1 MMPNW
6 THNKIICKKEIAEKL
21 LTQIEDTYILDFNK
35 LIPMPNELN
44 LTSGRIED
52 YSVVYYYKNIS
63 DEEKLKV
70 KRILENSKDDFY
82 GNFWNKYKDD
92 INKVI
97 NGIINTSEI
106 QNCYDLEDKEIKEKY
121 TNIYDLG
128 KQYIDNIK
136 EYNFSTWYDWRI
148 ENWGTKWNVEEEVS
162 VIDTGNNELEILF
175 DTAWDL
181 PEKIML
187 KFSEF
192 CKNGE
197 LHWEYQNEGEYVCHI
212 LKKENNEIVEYAINY
227 ENNYDEDL
235 EI

>member
-1 MMPNW
+1 MPNW

-21 LTQIEDTYILDFNK
+21 LTQMEDTYILDFNK

-52 YSVVYYYKNIS
+52 YSVAYYYKKIS

-106 QNCYDLEDKEIKEKY
+106 QNCYDLEDKDIKEKY

-148 ENWGTKWNVEEEVS
+148 ENWGNKVE
-162 VIDTGNNELEILF
+162 
-175 DTAWDL
+175 
-181 PEKIML
+181 
-187 KFSEF
+187 
-192 CKNGE
+192 C
-197 LHWEYQNEGEYVCHI
+197 
-212 LKKENNEIVEYAINY
+212 
-227 ENNYDEDL
+227 
-235 EI
+235 